1 MFIYWQLLLINWM
14 WPENQHQKGEHEH
27 QTGDHEIGF
36 SRFIRGSESR
46 FRMFFFVR
54 DGRDAYDKGF
64 SSAKI

>member
-1 MFIYWQLLLINWM
+1 M

-54 DGRDAYDKGF
+54 DGRDAHDKGF